1 MAEIGSLV
9 KEFLQLHTNEQKL
22 RKQVTETSKMTKE
35 SKVNLIEA
43 MESSDLKRIRAL
55 SNNAD
60 IILVEKPKKNTLSCK
75 NIKQIL
81 LEHDIEEHK
90 VESILERMTTKSDAV
105 NKMLKIKK
113 VTKDTSQV
121 EVLDD

>member
-35 SKVNLIEA
+35 SKVNLIGA

-90 VESILERMTTKSDAV
+90 VESILERMTNKSDAV

-113 VTKDTSQV
+113 EIKYQM
-121 EVLDD
+121 LIL